1 MDLEETDDERF
12 SQEIG
17 ICDSSFTSN
26 EETGDAFAGSNDS
39 DELPSFISTP
49 STASGVEEKPRK
61 TAFKR
66 GDFAWAKHKESWWP
80 AVIKNVYKARRCAT
94 VVWTDDCEEDRKKNL
109 AKGFKVSLSSLRPW
123 SCPERKDILNE
134 GAKHG
139 NKFETA
145 VGMLDNFLIKTATNE
160 ISMDI
165 FEYLSSIHGTM
176 YTLLDRRCEL
186 GEAEE
191 ASHFS
196 PDIKKLKMDPLR
208 LRVNVGEC
216 PEESKIVESC
226 ECDEND
232 NNNDLKSVSE
242 DEEAD
247 ITKTPTRAFT
257 RVRRNLRNDLNGD
270 SNDDTLTES
279 SPVCARVIGIL
290 SSIASDVC
298 RDYLKEI
305 FEDKQKSFLK
315 VLYENRQRS
324 LVAAKLNNFGP
335 LKRDEDV
342 DVVIGLLKQYYLSF
356 TKQESLSIN
365 DLEVVMQVYLP
376 EALCY
381 ALTEIEGMSFNEAFR
396 EICFGILPSNNAESN
411 C

>member
-1 MDLEETDDERF
+1 M
-12 SQEIG
+12 
-17 ICDSSFTSN
+17 
-26 EETGDAFAGSNDS
+26 
-39 DELPSFISTP
+39 
-49 STASGVEEKPRK
+49 
-61 TAFKR
+61 

-145 VGMLDNFLIKTATNE
+145 VGMLDNFL
-160 ISMDI
+160 
-165 FEYLSSIHGTM
+165 
-176 YTLLDRRCEL
+176 
-186 GEAEE
+186 
-191 ASHFS
+191 
-196 PDIKKLKMDPLR
+196 IKKLKMDPLR

-315 VLYENRQRS
+315 VLYENRQRA

-365 DLEVVMQVYLP
+365 ALEVVMQVY
-376 EALCY
+376 
-381 ALTEIEGMSFNEAFR
+381 
-396 EICFGILPSNNAESN
+396 
-411 C
+411 